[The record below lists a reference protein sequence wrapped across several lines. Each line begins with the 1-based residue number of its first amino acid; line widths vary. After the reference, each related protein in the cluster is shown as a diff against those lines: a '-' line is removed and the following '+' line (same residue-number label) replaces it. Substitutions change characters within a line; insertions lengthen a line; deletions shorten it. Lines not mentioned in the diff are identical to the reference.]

1 MLQPFATVESP
12 GKNNTADSPV
22 CEHSDPDA
30 HRTKTHD
37 SDQKYTEAES
47 ACPHRTAGC
56 DHGKFH
62 ISCRTEPIPRNKC
75 HGPYKRFHDRDP
87 HHHMETHI
95 CTFFFHASKDRDWF
109 CQCKYDQAACQY
121 YDFCNYAELLYV
133 VDCLV
138 FSSCAETLT
147 DNRCLLYTSPSPR
160 DCS

>member
-30 HRTKTHD
+30 HRTKAHD

-62 ISCRTEPIPRNKC
+62 I
-75 HGPYKRFHDRDP
+75 
-87 HHHMETHI
+87 
-95 CTFFFHASKDRDWF
+95 
-109 CQCKYDQAACQY
+109 
-121 YDFCNYAELLYV
+121 
-133 VDCLV
+133 
-138 FSSCAETLT
+138 
-147 DNRCLLYTSPSPR
+147 CLLYTS
-160 DCS
+160 DAADEL